1 VEVSDRISLQKAG
14 ELTQHLMTCYPAE
27 VTKPG
32 ELTIHYKPAGGKAQD
47 FVIRYQASQM
57 QPTVEQVKLENME
70 DKGIIQKWGDTIYRI
85 NFKVTA
91 PKTTDKLSFEIT
103 AP

>member
-1 VEVSDRISLQKAG
+1 
-14 ELTQHLMTCYPAE
+14 MTCYPAE
-27 VTKPG
+27 ITKPG
-32 ELTIHYKPAGGKAQD
+32 ELTIHYKPAAGKAQD

-57 QPTVEQVKLENME
+57 QPTVEKIKLGNME

-85 NFKVTA
+85 NFHVTA